1 MSSYRRAG
9 SVALARGDVQ
19 QHLAALAWLDVQAL
33 QGREHLALP
42 TDLFVVSVCGAA
54 PEPGLGSG
62 PASTGELQV
71 VVSMLRTRPA
81 RCEVAAGEPGAG
93 ADRLLLA
100 LLTPAGLIR
109 VLRAPL
115 DGLTDRRLPLA
126 HFCGLAEERRLR
138 EALLGAVDVHERL
151 RRLGHWVESR
161 AQQRQGLRAA
171 QRRTARAAGLLLQPG
186 AAVGLPALA
195 RQLGVTQRQLERDFR
210 RWLGVSPAL
219 YARVVRFQRAA
230 ALVCAGGRFLD
241 AVFEHGY
248 ADQSHLNRSFKAL
261 SGLTPG
267 ELAALASPPHRADE
281 RAALAGRVWMV
292 DAPTRR
298 T

>member
-1 MSSYRRAG
+1 MRAS
-9 SVALARGDVQ
+9 SVALARGELQ
-19 QHLAALAWLDVQAL
+19 QHLAALAWLDVQAP
-33 QGREHLALP
+33 QGREYFALP
-42 TDLFVVSVCGAA
+42 TDLYLITFSGDTLVCGLAH
-54 PEPGLGSG
+54 EPGQD
-62 PASTGELQV
+62 PNPTGELQLSV
-71 VVSMLRTRPA
+71 TLLRTRPA
-81 RCEVAAGEPGAG
+81 RCQLTGVGRMA
-93 ADRLLLA
+93 LA
-100 LLTPAGLIR
+100 LLTPAGLIQ

-126 HFCGLAEERRLR
+126 QFCGAAEEGRLR
-138 EALLGAVDVHERL
+138 DALLGAADARDRL

-161 AQQRQGLRAA
+161 AQQRHSLRAA
-171 QRRTARAAGLLLQPG
+171 QRRTARAAALLLQPG
-186 AAVGLPALA
+186 TAVALPALA

-210 RWLGVSPAL
+210 RWLGVSPAF

-241 AVFEHGY
+241 AVFEHRY

-261 SGLTPG
+261 SGLTPS
-267 ELAALASPPHRADE
+267 ELAALASPPHRAEE